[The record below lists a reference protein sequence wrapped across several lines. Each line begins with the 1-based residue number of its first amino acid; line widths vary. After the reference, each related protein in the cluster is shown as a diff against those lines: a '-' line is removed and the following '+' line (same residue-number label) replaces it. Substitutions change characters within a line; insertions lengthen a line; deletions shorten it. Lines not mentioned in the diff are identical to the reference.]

1 MLLFCT
7 IDAFFWTIGPLLAES
22 GEFGIFGGFLLVVYT
37 LPVLFMGWFVGGITT
52 KFGKKTIIFAA
63 MILGSLILSLLW
75 FEPHAW
81 LIMTL
86 VLLAAG
92 FFSLAFTSI
101 EGFYADY
108 IAQNR
113 NFEQE
118 TQGLID
124 LFYNLGW
131 IIGPIL
137 GGLLSGRVGNLKGFG
152 LLGFFSLA
160 VTLLI
165 VKSLDKRKL
174 KN

>member
-1 MLLFCT
+1 
-7 IDAFFWTIGPLLAES
+7 
-22 GEFGIFGGFLLVVYT
+22 
-37 LPVLFMGWFVGGITT
+37 
-52 KFGKKTIIFAA
+52 
-63 MILGSLILSLLW
+63 
-75 FEPHAW
+75 
-81 LIMTL
+81 MTL

-92 FFSLAFTSI
+92 FFSLALTSI
-101 EGFYADY
+101 DGFYADY

-137 GGLLSGRVGNLKGFG
+137 GGLLSGRAGNLKGFG